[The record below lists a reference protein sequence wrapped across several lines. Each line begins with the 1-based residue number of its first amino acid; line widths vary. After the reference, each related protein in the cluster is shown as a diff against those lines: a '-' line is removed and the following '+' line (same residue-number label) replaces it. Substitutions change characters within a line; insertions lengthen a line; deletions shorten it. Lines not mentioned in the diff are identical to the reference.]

1 MEREH
6 LCASAMSNMWLELA
20 SLALIPATGVST
32 TGWLWTRRRLRENR
46 REREDL
52 ANSSLVIEEERRM
65 LDLMARGASLGD
77 VLDTLTR
84 AIERISPGA
93 LCTVLLLDE
102 DHRRYLLK
110 CSGPSMPDEYLAAV
124 NGLEI
129 GPDVGACGS
138 AAFRNQ
144 TIIVEDIAT
153 DFRFEQGRDFI
164 LSYGLRSCWSVPI
177 RDSRGD
183 VLGTFAMYHRVP
195 TTPRPEELRMT
206 RAAAQLAGNA
216 IERIRAEQ
224 ALRETTQRLNLAERV
239 AQFGVWEA
247 DIANGV
253 INISEGMAAMLERA
267 GAPLRMGV
275 DEFDKLI
282 HPDDVEALREEM
294 RQVRAP
300 GETTQDEF
308 RFVLPSGSIR
318 WIRSHWCFAHTAG
331 APTRATG
338 AVIDITEERNV
349 LIHLEKAR
357 EKAEASADAAR
368 EAGRLE
374 QDRKTILEMV
384 AKDQPLD
391 QIAIMM
397 SGAVARHLR
406 GSVCSIQLELPD
418 ASRIAVSPRLPEPF
432 SRALAA
438 LPIAAME
445 DTLSPRPAKDLSA
458 DPEWQRCVEAC
469 EIPSLQQYRA
479 APILRAARPVGLI
492 ISFFPEVGSET
503 PSNYVEAD
511 KVLESWGQFATLA
524 VERRGLYEQLSFRA
538 QYDSLTA
545 LLNRASLYERM
556 DAEIARSARE
566 GGSMAVVYLDLDH
579 FKEINDRYGH
589 GAGDMVLQNV
599 SRQILNSVRRSDVAA
614 RIGGDEFV
622 VLLPGVGD
630 RAEAGRVAEL
640 IVNSIGQT
648 SVFNGNQLNAGASV
662 GISIFP
668 EDGAD
673 ADTLLNRADEYMYR
687 NKVKRKSP
695 RRRQPTL
702 PESVTEGEPASI
714 AR

>member
-1 MEREH
+1 V
-6 LCASAMSNMWLELA
+6 
-20 SLALIPATGVST
+20 ALIIVTGAST
-32 TGWLWTRRRLRENR
+32 AGWLWTRRRLQENR

-52 ANSSLVIEEERRM
+52 ANSTLVIEEERRM

-102 DHRRYLLK
+102 VHRRNLLK
-110 CSGPSMPDEYLAAV
+110 CSGPSMPEEYLAAV

-138 AAFRNQ
+138 AAYRNQ

-153 DFRFEQGRDFI
+153 DFRFEQGREFI

-195 TTPRPEELRMT
+195 ATPRPEELRMT
-206 RAAAQLAGNA
+206 QAAAQLAGNA

-224 ALRETTQRLNLAERV
+224 TLRETTQRLNMAERV
-239 AQFGVWEA
+239 AQFGIWEA
-247 DIANGV
+247 DIPNGV
-253 INISEGMAAMLERA
+253 INISKGMAAMMERA
-267 GAPLRMGV
+267 GASLRMSV
-275 DEFDKLI
+275 EEFDALI
-282 HPDDVEALREEM
+282 HPDDVGTLRAGM
-294 RQVRAP
+294 QQVHAG
-300 GETTQDEF
+300 GETVQSEF
-308 RFVLPSGSIR
+308 RFVLPSGSVR
-318 WIRSHWCFAHTAG
+318 WIRSHWCFEETAG

-338 AVIDITEERNV
+338 AVIDITDERNV
-349 LIHLEKAR
+349 LIHLENAR

-374 QDRKTILEMV
+374 EDRKSILEMV

-391 QIAIMM
+391 QIALMM
-397 SGAVARHLR
+397 SGAVARHLQ

-418 ASRIAVSPRLPEPF
+418 ASRIAVSPRMPEAF
-432 SRALAA
+432 ARVLAA
-438 LPIAAME
+438 LPIAAMLE
-445 DTLSPRPAKDLSA
+445 TLSPRPTKNLST
-458 DPEWQRCVEAC
+458 DPEWQRCVETC
-469 EIPSLQQYRA
+469 GMPLLQKYRA
-479 APILRAARPVGLI
+479 APILRGNRPVGLI
-492 ISFFPEVGSET
+492 ISFFQEIGDDSA
-503 PSNYVEAD
+503 SNYAETD

-538 QYDSLTA
+538 QYDSLTT

-566 GGSMAVVYLDLDH
+566 GGSMAIVYLDLDH
-579 FKEINDRYGH
+579 FKDINDRYGH

-599 SRQILNSVRRSDVAA
+599 ARQILNSIRRSDVAA

-622 VLLPGVGD
+622 VLLPGMGD
-630 RAEAGRVAEL
+630 RAEAGRVADL
-640 IVNSIGQT
+640 MVNSLGQT
-648 SVFNGNQLNAGASV
+648 SVFNGNELNAGASV

-668 EDGAD
+668 EDGTN

-687 NKVKRKSP
+687 NKVKRKGI
-695 RRRQPTL
+695 RQRQPGL
-702 PESVTEGEPASI
+702 PESVTEREEASLT
-714 AR
+714 R

>member
-1 MEREH
+1 
-6 LCASAMSNMWLELA
+6 MWLEIIGLA
-20 SLALIPATGVST
+20 MTAVTGTST
-32 TGWLWTRRRLRENR
+32 AGWLWTRRRLQENR

-52 ANSSLVIEEERRM
+52 VNSALVIEEERRM

-77 VLDTLTR
+77 VLDSLTR

-102 DHRRYLLK
+102 EHRRTLLK
-110 CSGPSMPDEYLAAV
+110 CSGPSMPEEYLAAV
-124 NGLEI
+124 NGLVI

-138 AAFRNQ
+138 AAYRNQ

-153 DFRFEQGRDFI
+153 DFRFEQGREFV

-177 RDSRGD
+177 SDSRGD

-224 ALRETTQRLNLAERV
+224 TLRETTQRLNMAERV
-239 AQFGVWEA
+239 AQFGIWEA
-247 DIANGV
+247 DISNGV
-253 INISEGMAAMLERA
+253 INISKGMAAMMERA
-267 GAPLRMGV
+267 NAPLRMSV
-275 DEFDKLI
+275 EEFDALV
-282 HPDDVEALREEM
+282 HPDDLGTLRAEM
-294 RQVRAP
+294 QQVRAG
-300 GETTQDEF
+300 GETVQDEF
-308 RFVLPSGSIR
+308 RLVLPSGSVR
-318 WIRSHWCFAHTAG
+318 WIRRHWCFEEATG
-331 APTRATG
+331 AATRATG

-391 QIAIMM
+391 QIAMMM
-397 SGAVARHLR
+397 SGAVARHLQ

-418 ASRIAVSPRLPEPF
+418 ASRIAVSPRMPEPF

-438 LPIAAME
+438 LPIAAMQE
-445 DTLSPRPAKDLSA
+445 TLTPRPTKNLST
-458 DPEWQRCVEAC
+458 DPDWQRCVETRG
-469 EIPSLQQYRA
+469 IPSLQKYRA
-479 APILRAARPVGLI
+479 APILRANRSVGLI
-492 ISFFPEVGSET
+492 ISFFQEVGDDA
-503 PSNYVEAD
+503 PSNYAETD

-538 QYDSLTA
+538 QYDSLTT

-556 DAEIARSARE
+556 DAEIERSGRE
-566 GGSMAVVYLDLDH
+566 AGSMAVVYLDLDQ

-589 GAGDMVLQNV
+589 GAGDLVLQNV

-630 RAEAGRVAEL
+630 RAEAGRVADL

-648 SVFNGNQLNAGASV
+648 SVLNGNQLNAGASA

-687 NKVKRKSP
+687 NKVKRKSQQ
-695 RRRQPTL
+695 RRQPNL
-702 PESVTEGEPASI
+702 PETLTEREA
-714 AR
+714 AALTR

>member
-1 MEREH
+1 
-6 LCASAMSNMWLELA
+6 MWFEIIA
-20 SLALIPATGVST
+20 LALIAATAAST
-32 TGWLWTRRRLRENR
+32 AGWLWMWRRLRENR
-46 REREDL
+46 RDREDL

-65 LDLMARGASLGD
+65 LDLMARGASLVD

-102 DHRRYLLK
+102 EHRRNLLK
-110 CSGPSMPDEYLAAV
+110 CSGPSMPEEYLAAV

-138 AAFRNQ
+138 AAYRNQ

-153 DFRFEQGRDFI
+153 DFRFEQGREFI

-195 TTPRPEELRMT
+195 ATPRPEELRMT

-224 ALRETTQRLNLAERV
+224 TLRETTQRLNLAERV
-239 AQFGVWEA
+239 AQFGIWEA
-247 DIANGV
+247 DLANGV
-253 INISEGMAAMLERA
+253 ISISKGMAAMMERA
-267 GAPLRMGV
+267 GAPLRMKL
-275 DEFDKLI
+275 DEFDALI
-282 HPDDVEALREEM
+282 HPDDVGTLRAEI
-294 RQVRAP
+294 RQVRP
-300 GETTQDEF
+300 GGEIVQDEF
-308 RFVLPSGSIR
+308 RFVLPSGSVR
-318 WIRSHWCFAHTAG
+318 WIRSHWCFEEAAG

-368 EAGRLE
+368 ESGRLE

-391 QIAIMM
+391 QIAMMM
-397 SGAVARHLR
+397 SGAVARHLQ
-406 GSVCSIQLELPD
+406 GSLCSIQLELPD
-418 ASRIAVSPRLPEPF
+418 ASRIAVSPRLPEPLA
-432 SRALAA
+432 RALAA
-438 LPIAAME
+438 LPIAAMQAS
-445 DTLSPRPAKDLSA
+445 LSPRSAKDLST
-458 DPEWQRCVEAC
+458 DPEWQRCVETC
-469 EIPSLQQYRA
+469 GMPLLQKYRA
-479 APILRAARPVGLI
+479 APILRANRPVGLI
-492 ISFFPEVGSET
+492 VSFFQEVGDDAPANYAET
-503 PSNYVEAD
+503 D

-538 QYDSLTA
+538 QYDSLTT

-556 DAEIARSARE
+556 DAEIARGIRE
-566 GGSMAVVYLDLDH
+566 GGSMAVVYLDLDQ

-589 GAGDMVLQNV
+589 GAGDVVLQNV
-599 SRQILNSVRRSDVAA
+599 SRQILTSVRRSDVAA

-630 RAEAGRVAEL
+630 RAEASRVADL
-640 IVNSIGQT
+640 IVNSIAQT
-648 SVFNGNQLNAGASV
+648 SVFNGNDLNAGASV

-695 RRRQPTL
+695 QRRQPAL
-702 PESVTEGEPASI
+702 PENVTEKEAT
-714 AR
+714 ALTR

>member
-1 MEREH
+1 
-6 LCASAMSNMWLELA
+6 MSNMWLEISGLV
-20 SLALIPATGVST
+20 LVGVTGVST
-32 TGWLWTRRRLRENR
+32 AGWVWTRRRLQENR

-102 DHRRYLLK
+102 VHRRNLLK
-110 CSGPSMPDEYLAAV
+110 GSGPSMPEEYLAAV

-138 AAFRNQ
+138 AAYRNQ

-153 DFRFEQGRDFI
+153 DFRFEQARDFV

-183 VLGTFAMYHRVP
+183 VLGTFAMYHRFP
-195 TTPRPEELRMT
+195 MIPRPEELRMT

-224 ALRETTQRLNLAERV
+224 TLRETTQRLNLAERV
-239 AQFGVWEA
+239 AQFGIWEA
-247 DIANGV
+247 DITNGV
-253 INISEGMAAMLERA
+253 INISKGMAAMMERA
-267 GAPLRMGV
+267 GAPLRMNV
-275 DEFDKLI
+275 QEFDALI
-282 HPDDVEALREEM
+282 HPDDVGTLRAEM
-294 RQVRAP
+294 QQVRAG
-300 GETTQDEF
+300 GETVQDEF
-308 RFVLPSGSIR
+308 RFVLPSGSVR
-318 WIRSHWCFAHTAG
+318 WIRSHWCFEETAG
-331 APTRATG
+331 ASTRATG
-338 AVIDITEERNV
+338 AVIDITDERNV

-391 QIAIMM
+391 QIAMMM
-397 SGAVARHLR
+397 SGAVARHLQ

-418 ASRIAVSPRLPEPF
+418 ATRIAVSPRLPEPF

-438 LPIAAME
+438 LPIAAMQN
-445 DTLSPRPAKDLSA
+445 TLSPQPTKNLST
-458 DPEWQRCVEAC
+458 DPEWQRCVETYGS
-469 EIPSLQQYRA
+469 PLLQRYRA
-479 APILRAARPVGLI
+479 APILRASRPVGLI
-492 ISFFPEVGSET
+492 ISFFQEVGDDAPVNYAET
-503 PSNYVEAD
+503 DA
-511 KVLESWGQFATLA
+511 VLESWGQFATLA

-538 QYDSLTA
+538 QYDSLTT

-556 DAEIARSARE
+556 DAEIARGVRE
-566 GGSMAVVYLDLDH
+566 SGSMAVVYLDLDH

-599 SRQILNSVRRSDVAA
+599 SRQILNSIRRSDVAA

-630 RAEAGRVAEL
+630 RAEAGRVADL
-640 IVNSIGQT
+640 IVNSIAQT
-648 SVFNGNQLNAGASV
+648 SVFNGNELNAGASV

-687 NKVKRKSP
+687 NKVKRKSSH
-695 RRRQPTL
+695 RRQPAV
-702 PESVTEGEPASI
+702 PESVTQREEASLT
-714 AR
+714 R

>member
-1 MEREH
+1 MP
-6 LCASAMSNMWLELA
+6 NMWLEIIGV
-20 SLALIPATGVST
+20 ALIIVTGAST
-32 TGWLWTRRRLRENR
+32 AGWLWTRRRLQENR

-52 ANSSLVIEEERRM
+52 ANSTLVIEEERRM

-102 DHRRYLLK
+102 VHRRNLLK
-110 CSGPSMPDEYLAAV
+110 CSGPSMPEEYLAAV

-138 AAFRNQ
+138 AAYRNQ

-153 DFRFEQGRDFI
+153 DFRFEQGREFI

-195 TTPRPEELRMT
+195 TTPRAEELRMT

-224 ALRETTQRLNLAERV
+224 TLRETTQRLNMAERV
-239 AQFGVWEA
+239 AQFGIWEA
-247 DIANGV
+247 DISNGV
-253 INISEGMAAMLERA
+253 INISKGMAAMMERA
-267 GAPLRMGV
+267 GAPLRMSV
-275 DEFDKLI
+275 EEFDALI
-282 HPDDVEALREEM
+282 HPDDAGTLRAGM
-294 RQVRAP
+294 QQVRAG
-300 GETTQDEF
+300 GETVQDEF

-318 WIRSHWCFAHTAG
+318 WIRSHWCFEETAG

-338 AVIDITEERNV
+338 AVIDITDERNV
-349 LIHLEKAR
+349 LIHLERAR

-374 QDRKTILEMV
+374 EDRKTILEMV

-391 QIAIMM
+391 QIASMM
-397 SGAVARHLR
+397 SGAVARHLQ

-418 ASRIAVSPRLPEPF
+418 SSRLAVSPRLPEAF
-432 SRALAA
+432 ARVLAA
-438 LPIAAME
+438 LPVAAMRE
-445 DTLSPRPAKDLSA
+445 ALSPQPTKNLST
-458 DPEWQRCVEAC
+458 DPEWQRCVDAC
-469 EIPSLQQYRA
+469 GIPSLHRYRA
-479 APILRAARPVGLI
+479 APILRGNRPVGLI
-492 ISFFPEVGSET
+492 ISFFQEVGDDSA
-503 PSNYVEAD
+503 SNYAETD

-538 QYDSLTA
+538 QYDSLTT

-566 GGSMAVVYLDLDH
+566 GGSMAIVYLDLDH

-599 SRQILNSVRRSDVAA
+599 ARQILNSIRRSDVAA

-622 VLLPGVGD
+622 VLLPGMGD
-630 RAEAGRVAEL
+630 RAEAGRVADL
-640 IVNSIGQT
+640 MVNSLGQT
-648 SVFNGNQLNAGASV
+648 SVFNGNELNAGASV

-668 EDGAD
+668 EDGTN

-687 NKVKRKSP
+687 NKVKRKGS
-695 RRRQPTL
+695 RQRQPHL
-702 PESVTEGEPASI
+702 PESVTEREEVSLT
-714 AR
+714 R

>member
-1 MEREH
+1 
-6 LCASAMSNMWLELA
+6 MWLEV
-20 SLALIPATGVST
+20 SGVVLIIVTGVSIA
-32 TGWLWTRRRLRENR
+32 GWLWTRRRLQENR

-102 DHRRYLLK
+102 VHRRNLLK
-110 CSGPSMPDEYLAAV
+110 CSGPSMPEEYLAAV

-138 AAFRNQ
+138 AAYRNQ

-153 DFRFEQGRDFI
+153 DFRFEQGREFI

-183 VLGTFAMYHRVP
+183 VLGTFAMYHRMP
-195 TTPRPEELRMT
+195 ATPRPEELRMT

-224 ALRETTQRLNLAERV
+224 TLRETTQRLSLAERV
-239 AQFGVWEA
+239 AQFGIWET
-247 DIANGV
+247 DLDNG
-253 INISEGMAAMLERA
+253 IISISRGMAAMMERP
-267 GAPLRMGV
+267 GAPLRMKLE
-275 DEFDKLI
+275 EFDAMI
-282 HPDDVEALREEM
+282 HPGDLEILRAEIQEAHT
-294 RQVRAP
+294 V
-300 GETTQDEF
+300 GETMQSEF
-308 RFVLPSGSIR
+308 RFVLPSGSVR
-318 WIRSHWCFAHTAG
+318 WIRSHWCFEEAAG
-331 APTRATG
+331 APPRATG
-338 AVIDITEERNV
+338 AVIDITDERNV
-349 LIHLEKAR
+349 LIHLERAR

-384 AKDQPLD
+384 AKDQPLE

-397 SGAVARHLR
+397 SGAVARHLQ

-418 ASRIAVSPRLPEPF
+418 SSRIAVSPRLPEPF
-432 SRALAA
+432 SRVLAS
-438 LPIAAME
+438 LPIAAMQN
-445 DTLSPRPAKDLSA
+445 TLSPRPTKNLSA

-469 EIPSLQQYRA
+469 ATPSLQKYRA
-479 APILRAARPVGLI
+479 APILRGNRPVGLI
-492 ISFFPEVGSET
+492 ISFFQEVGDDTPANYAET
-503 PSNYVEAD
+503 DA
-511 KVLESWGQFATLA
+511 VLESWGQFATLA

-538 QYDSLTA
+538 RYDSLTT

-556 DAEIARSARE
+556 DAEIARSGRE
-566 GGSMAVVYLDLDH
+566 GGSMAIVYLDLDR

-599 SRQILNSVRRSDVAA
+599 SRQILNSIRRSDVAA

-630 RAEAGRVAEL
+630 RAEAARVAEL
-640 IVNSIGQT
+640 IVDSIART
-648 SVFNGNQLNAGASV
+648 SIFNGNELNAGASA

-668 EDGAD
+668 EDGTNAD
-673 ADTLLNRADEYMYR
+673 SLLNRADEYMYR
-687 NKVKRKSP
+687 NKVKRKSTQ
-695 RRRQPTL
+695 RRQPAM
-702 PESVTEGEPASI
+702 PGSVTEREEASLL
-714 AR
+714 R

>member
-1 MEREH
+1 
-6 LCASAMSNMWLELA
+6 MWLEIIALT
-20 SLALIPATGVST
+20 LIPATGAST
-32 TGWLWTRRRLRENR
+32 AGWVWTRRRLQENR

-52 ANSSLVIEEERRM
+52 VNSALVIEEERRM
-65 LDLMARGASLGD
+65 LDLMARGASLSD
-77 VLDTLTR
+77 VLDSLAQ

-93 LCTVLLLDE
+93 LCTVMLLDE
-102 DHRRYLLK
+102 EHRRTLLK
-110 CSGPSMPDEYLAAV
+110 CSGPSMPGEYLAAV
-124 NGLEI
+124 NGLVI

-138 AAFRNQ
+138 AAYRNQ

-153 DFRFEQGRDFI
+153 DFRFDQGRDFI

-224 ALRETTQRLNLAERV
+224 TLRETTQRLNLAERV
-239 AQFGVWEA
+239 AQFGIWDA
-247 DIANGV
+247 DLSNGV
-253 INISEGMAAMLERA
+253 INISKGMASMMERV
-267 GAPLRMGV
+267 GASLRMSV
-275 DEFDKLI
+275 EEFDALI
-282 HPDDVEALREEM
+282 HPDDLGAVRAEM
-294 RQVRAP
+294 QQVRP
-300 GETTQDEF
+300 GGETVQGEF
-308 RFVLPSGSIR
+308 RLVLPSGSTR
-318 WIRSHWCFAHTAG
+318 WIRSHWCFEDAAG
-331 APTRATG
+331 APARATG
-338 AVIDITEERNV
+338 AVIDITDERNV

-357 EKAEASADAAR
+357 LTAEASADAAR

-391 QIAIMM
+391 QIAMMM
-397 SGAVARHLR
+397 SGAVARHLQ

-418 ASRIAVSPRLPEPF
+418 ASRISVSPRLPEPF
-432 SRALAA
+432 SRALAV
-438 LPIAAME
+438 LPIAAMQE
-445 DTLSPRPAKDLSA
+445 TLSPRPTKNLSA
-458 DPEWQRCVEAC
+458 DPEWRRCVETC
-469 EIPSLQQYRA
+469 GIPSLQRYRA
-479 APILRAARPVGLI
+479 ALILRGNRPVGLI
-492 ISFFPEVGSET
+492 ISFFQEVGEDTPADYAET
-503 PSNYVEAD
+503 D

-538 QYDSLTA
+538 QYDSLTT

-556 DAEIARSARE
+556 DAEIARSGRE
-566 GGSMAVVYLDLDH
+566 GGSMAIVYLDLDR

-599 SRQILNSVRRSDVAA
+599 SRQILNSIRRSDVAA

-630 RAEAGRVAEL
+630 RAEAGRVANL
-640 IVNSIGQT
+640 IVSSIGQT
-648 SVFNGNQLNAGASV
+648 SVFNGTELNAGASV

-668 EDGAD
+668 EDGIN

-687 NKVKRKSP
+687 NKVKRKSQ
-695 RRRQPTL
+695 RRQPGL
-702 PESVTEGEPASI
+702 PEGVTEREKASLT
-714 AR
+714 R

>member
-1 MEREH
+1 
-6 LCASAMSNMWLELA
+6 MWLEIIA
-20 SLALIPATGVST
+20 TALIAGTVAST
-32 TGWLWTRRRLRENR
+32 AGWLWTRRRLRENR

-93 LCTVLLLDE
+93 RCTVLLLDE
-102 DHRRYLLK
+102 EHRRFLLK
-110 CSGPSMPDEYLAAV
+110 GSGPSMPEEYLAAV

-129 GPDVGACGS
+129 GPNVGACGS
-138 AAFRNQ
+138 AAYRNE
-144 TIIVEDIAT
+144 TVIVEDIAT
-153 DFRFEQGRDFI
+153 DILFEQARDFV

-177 RDSRGD
+177 RDSRGE
-183 VLGTFAMYHRVP
+183 VLGTFAMYHSVP

-224 ALRETTQRLNLAERV
+224 TLRETTQRLNLAERV
-239 AQFGVWEA
+239 AQFGIWEA
-247 DIANGV
+247 DISNGV
-253 INISEGMAAMLERA
+253 INISAGMAVMMERV
-267 GAPLRMGV
+267 GSPSRMKV
-275 DEFDKLI
+275 EEFCALV
-282 HPDDVEALREEM
+282 HPDDLGT
-294 RQVRAP
+294 VRAEMLEVRP
-300 GETTQDEF
+300 SGETIQNEF
-308 RFVLPSGSIR
+308 RIVLPSGAVR
-318 WIRSHWCFAHTAG
+318 WIRSQWCFEVAAG
-331 APTRATG
+331 ATARATG
-338 AVIDITEERNV
+338 AVIDITEERNI
-349 LIHLEKAR
+349 LIHLETAR

-384 AKDQPLD
+384 AKDQPLE
-391 QIAIMM
+391 QIAMMM
-397 SGAVARHLR
+397 SGAVARHLQ
-406 GSVCSIQLELPD
+406 GSVCSIQLDLPD
-418 ASRIAVSPRLPEPF
+418 ATRIAVSPRLPEMF

-438 LPIAAME
+438 LPIAAMQN
-445 DTLSPRPAKDLSA
+445 TLSPRPTKNLSA
-458 DPEWQRCVEAC
+458 DPEWQRFVETGGN
-469 EIPSLQQYRA
+469 PSLRKYRA
-479 APILRAARPVGLI
+479 APILRANRPVGAI
-492 ISFFPEVGSET
+492 ISFFEEVGGDT
-503 PSNYVEAD
+503 PANYTGTDA
-511 KVLESWGQFATLA
+511 VLESWGQFATLA

-538 QYDSLTA
+538 QYDSLTT

-556 DAEIARSARE
+556 DAEIAKSSRE
-566 GGSMAVVYLDLDH
+566 SGSLAVVYLDLDH

-599 SRQILNSVRRSDVAA
+599 ARQILNSVRRSDVAA

-630 RAEAGRVAEL
+630 RAEAGRVADL
-640 IVNSIGQT
+640 IVNSIAQT
-648 SVFNGNQLNAGASV
+648 SVFRGKELNAGASV

-695 RRRQPTL
+695 QRRQPAL
-702 PESVTEGEPASI
+702 PETVTEREAASI
-714 AR
+714 GR

>member
-1 MEREH
+1 
-6 LCASAMSNMWLELA
+6 MSNMWLEIIGVA
-20 SLALIPATGVST
+20 MTAVTGAST
-32 TGWLWTRRRLRENR
+32 TGWLWTRRRLQENR

-52 ANSSLVIEEERRM
+52 ANSTLVIEEERRM

-102 DHRRYLLK
+102 VHRRNLLK
-110 CSGPSMPDEYLAAV
+110 CSGPSMPEEYLAAV

-138 AAFRNQ
+138 AAYRNQ

-153 DFRFEQGRDFI
+153 DFRFEQGREFI

-195 TTPRPEELRMT
+195 ATPRPEELRMT
-206 RAAAQLAGNA
+206 QAAAQLAGNA

-224 ALRETTQRLNLAERV
+224 TLRETTQRLNMAERV
-239 AQFGVWEA
+239 AQFGIWEA
-247 DIANGV
+247 DISNGV
-253 INISEGMAAMLERA
+253 INISKGMAAMMERS
-267 GAPLRMGV
+267 GGPLRMSV
-275 DEFDKLI
+275 EEFDALI
-282 HPDDVEALREEM
+282 HPDDVGALRAGM
-294 RQVRAP
+294 QQVRAG
-300 GETTQDEF
+300 GETVQDEF
-308 RFVLPSGSIR
+308 RFVLPSGSVR
-318 WIRSHWCFAHTAG
+318 WIRSHWCFEETAG

-338 AVIDITEERNV
+338 AVIDITDERRV

-374 QDRKTILEMV
+374 EDRKSILEMV

-391 QIAIMM
+391 QIAMMM
-397 SGAVARHLR
+397 SGAVARHLH

-418 ASRIAVSPRLPEPF
+418 ASRIAVSPRMPEPF
-432 SRALAA
+432 CRALAA
-438 LPIAAME
+438 LPIAAMQE
-445 DTLSPRPAKDLSA
+445 TLSPRLTKDLST
-458 DPEWQRCVEAC
+458 DPEWQRCVETC
-469 EIPSLQQYRA
+469 GMPSLQKYRA
-479 APILRAARPVGLI
+479 APILRGNRPAGLI
-492 ISFFPEVGSET
+492 ISFFQEIGNDS
-503 PSNYVEAD
+503 PSNPSQSNGAETD

-538 QYDSLTA
+538 QYDSLTT

-556 DAEIARSARE
+556 DVEIARSARE

-599 SRQILNSVRRSDVAA
+599 SRQILNSIRRSDVAA

-622 VLLPGVGD
+622 VLLPGVGE
-630 RAEAGRVAEL
+630 RAEAGRVADL
-640 IVNSIGQT
+640 ITNLIGQT
-648 SVFNGNQLNAGASV
+648 SVFNGNKLNAGASV

-668 EDGAD
+668 EDGTN
-673 ADTLLNRADEYMYR
+673 ADTPLNRADEYMYR
-687 NKVKRKSP
+687 NKVERKGSQ
-695 RRRQPTL
+695 RRQPRL
-702 PESVTEGEPASI
+702 PESVTERKEASLT
-714 AR
+714 R

>member
-1 MEREH
+1 
-6 LCASAMSNMWLELA
+6 MWFEIA
-20 SLALIPATGVST
+20 GLALIALTGVST
-32 TGWLWTRRRLRENR
+32 AGWLWTRRRLRENR

-84 AIERISPGA
+84 AIERISAGA

-102 DHRRYLLK
+102 VHRRNLLK
-110 CSGPSMPDEYLAAV
+110 CSGPSMPEEYLAAV

-129 GPDVGACGS
+129 GPNVGACGS
-138 AAFRNQ
+138 AAYRNQ
-144 TIIVEDIAT
+144 TVIVEDIAT
-153 DFRFEQGRDFI
+153 DVLFEQGREFI

-177 RDSRGD
+177 RDSRGE

-195 TTPRPEELRMT
+195 ATPRPEELRMT

-224 ALRETTQRLNLAERV
+224 TLREMTQRLSMAERV
-239 AQFGVWEA
+239 AQFGIWEA
-247 DIANGV
+247 DISNGV
-253 INISEGMAAMLERA
+253 INISKGMAAVMERPDA
-267 GAPLRMGV
+267 ALQMTV
-275 DEFDKLI
+275 EEFDALI
-282 HPDDVEALREEM
+282 HPDDLGALQAEI
-294 RQVRAP
+294 RQVRAG
-300 GETTQDEF
+300 GETVQDEF

-318 WIRSHWCFAHTAG
+318 WIRSHWCFEETAG
-331 APTRATG
+331 APARATG
-338 AVIDITEERNV
+338 AVIDITDERNV
-349 LIHLEKAR
+349 LIRLEKAR
-357 EKAEASADAAR
+357 EIAEASADAAR

-384 AKDQPLD
+384 AKDQPLE

-397 SGAVARHLR
+397 SGAVARHLQ
-406 GSVCSIQLELPD
+406 GSVCSIQIELPD

-432 SRALAA
+432 ARALAGV
-438 LPIAAME
+438 PIAAME
-445 DTLSPRPAKDLSA
+445 ETLSPRPTKNLSTDA
-458 DPEWQRCVEAC
+458 EWQRCVESCGTPA
-469 EIPSLQQYRA
+469 LQRYRA
-479 APILRAARPVGLI
+479 ASILRGSRPVGLI
-492 ISFFPEVGSET
+492 ISFFQEVGDDAPSDYAET
-503 PSNYVEAD
+503 D

-538 QYDSLTA
+538 RYDSLTA

-556 DAEIARSARE
+556 DAEIARSGRE
-566 GGSMAVVYLDLDH
+566 GGSMAIVYLDLDR

-589 GAGDMVLQNV
+589 GAGDMLLQNV
-599 SRQILNSVRRSDVAA
+599 SRQILSSIRRNDIAA

-622 VLLPGVGD
+622 VLLPGVSD

-640 IVNSIGQT
+640 IVNSIAQT
-648 SVFNGNQLNAGASV
+648 NVFNGNELNAGASA

-668 EDGAD
+668 EDGTN

-687 NKVKRKSP
+687 NKVKRKSHQ
-695 RRRQPTL
+695 RRQPSL
-702 PESVTEGEPASI
+702 PDSVMEREAASLT
-714 AR
+714 R